1 MFLNQKNPNLYIRNN
16 IEGTKKLLS
25 LVQAYSIKRIIFSS
39 SAAVY
44 GDQEIQPIKETATLS
59 PKVFTHIQKL
69 SEELIQKQAKTDKL
83 KAISL
88 RYFNPI
94 GAHEDCVITDNFE
107 GINGN
112 IMAMLL
118 RVATGLEEKLNIFG
132 GDYPT
137 TDGTGERDYIHI
149 NDIVDG
155 HFKALEKL
163 ELIDEYEVYN
173 LGTGSYA
180 SVLELIHTL
189 EKVNGLQINYQ
200 ITSRRSGDLA
210 RSYADPSK
218 ANAELNW
225 EARYNLETMCKDA
238 WEAIKME
245 LIKLK
250 DAAINAS
257 KKAGEYLNSQKDSK
271 KEILSEIGRDIKLEI
286 DQNTEKLIRG
296 DLQSTGI
303 EVLGEEFGGGK
314 PASLQWVIDPLD
326 GTANYFR
333 GLDQCCVS
341 IALLDRSEA
350 VIGIIYN
357 FNTNEIY
364 SAVKGHGAFLNDL
377 PIKVSDITEK
387 NKASLT
393 TGFPASESLESS
405 MEFLEGLK
413 EWKKIRMFG
422 SAALSCAY
430 VASGKC
436 DFYAEKGVYLWDF
449 AAGICLVQEAGG
461 NVKYESL
468 DDQRYSVK
476 FSNNLL

>member
-1 MFLNQKNPNLYIRNN
+1 
-16 IEGTKKLLS
+16 
-25 LVQAYSIKRIIFSS
+25 
-39 SAAVY
+39 
-44 GDQEIQPIKETATLS
+44 
-59 PKVFTHIQKL
+59 
-69 SEELIQKQAKTDKL
+69 
-83 KAISL
+83 
-88 RYFNPI
+88 
-94 GAHEDCVITDNFE
+94 
-107 GINGN
+107 
-112 IMAMLL
+112 
-118 RVATGLEEKLNIFG
+118 
-132 GDYPT
+132 
-137 TDGTGERDYIHI
+137 
-149 NDIVDG
+149 
-155 HFKALEKL
+155 
-163 ELIDEYEVYN
+163 
-173 LGTGSYA
+173 
-180 SVLELIHTL
+180 
-189 EKVNGLQINYQ
+189 
-200 ITSRRSGDLA
+200 
-210 RSYADPSK
+210 
-218 ANAELNW
+218 
-225 EARYNLETMCKDA
+225 
-238 WEAIKME
+238 ME

-250 DAAINAS
+250 DAANSPS
-257 KKAGEYLNSQKDSK
+257 KKAGDYLISQKDLK

-286 DQNTEKLIRG
+286 DQNTEKLIREE
-296 DLQSTGI
+296 LKSTGI

-314 PASLQWVIDPLD
+314 PDSLQWVIDPLD

-341 IALLDRSEA
+341 IALLDGAEA
-350 VIGIIYN
+350 LIGIIYN

-377 PIKVSDITEK
+377 PIKVSDIAER

-422 SAALSCAY
+422 SAALACAY

-461 NVKYESL
+461 NAKYDSL

>member
-1 MFLNQKNPNLYIRNN
+1 
-16 IEGTKKLLS
+16 
-25 LVQAYSIKRIIFSS
+25 
-39 SAAVY
+39 
-44 GDQEIQPIKETATLS
+44 
-59 PKVFTHIQKL
+59 
-69 SEELIQKQAKTDKL
+69 
-83 KAISL
+83 
-88 RYFNPI
+88 
-94 GAHEDCVITDNFE
+94 
-107 GINGN
+107 
-112 IMAMLL
+112 
-118 RVATGLEEKLNIFG
+118 
-132 GDYPT
+132 
-137 TDGTGERDYIHI
+137 
-149 NDIVDG
+149 
-155 HFKALEKL
+155 
-163 ELIDEYEVYN
+163 
-173 LGTGSYA
+173 
-180 SVLELIHTL
+180 
-189 EKVNGLQINYQ
+189 
-200 ITSRRSGDLA
+200 
-210 RSYADPSK
+210 
-218 ANAELNW
+218 
-225 EARYNLETMCKDA
+225 
-238 WEAIKME
+238 ME
-245 LIKLK
+245 LSKLK

-257 KKAGEYLNSQKDSK
+257 KKAGDYLNSKKDSK

-296 DLQSTGI
+296 ELQSTGI

-314 PASLQWVIDPLD
+314 PEGLQWVIDPLD

-341 IALLDRSEA
+341 IALLDGPDA
-350 VIGIIYN
+350 LIGIIYN
-357 FNTNEIY
+357 FNTNEIF
-364 SAVKGHGAFLNDL
+364 SAVKGHGAFLNNL
-377 PIKVSDITEK
+377 PIRVSDIKEK

-468 DDQRYSVK
+468 DEQRYSVK